1 MTSLPIVSEI
11 RACTHCDAVLP
22 LGPNPIVTAVKET
35 KIALISQAPG
45 RAAHL
50 SSTAWDDPSGRR
62 LREWLGVTDE
72 VFYNPVN
79 FGVIPMGFCYPGK
92 GKSGDLPPRKE
103 CTPLWHEKLLAAL
116 PNIQLFLLI
125 GGYAQKYY
133 LGKSRKQNLT
143 KTVRAYQEYLPKF
156 FPLVHPSPLNTH
168 WLRKNDWFDKEVI
181 PELRKQLQNCGVP
194 IEKS

>member
-1 MTSLPIVSEI
+1 MTILPILQEI
-11 RACTHCDAVLP
+11 RACTHCAEELP
-22 LGPNPIVTAVKET
+22 LSPNPIVTAIVET

-50 SSTAWDDPSGRR
+50 SNTAWDDPSGRR
-62 LREWLGVTDE
+62 LREWLAVTDKE
-72 VFYNPVN
+72 FFNPIN

-103 CTPLWHEKLLAAL
+103 CAPLWHKNLLDVL
-116 PNIQLFLLI
+116 PNIKLTLLI

-133 LGKSRKQNLT
+133 LGKTRKQNLT
-143 KTVRAYQEYLPKF
+143 KTVNAFQEYLPEF

-168 WLRKNDWFDKEVI
+168 WLQKNKWFESDVL
-181 PELRKQLQNCGVP
+181 PELRQRVKACL
-194 IEKS
+194 